1 MNILKTYTV
10 RTARANTFNVY
21 WTNSDIRPGGLLKV
35 QIKPDIPDRMIAA
48 ELSAIQYLLE
58 DKCVLGNTVISGQ
71 GIKLVISQGAIR
83 KLHGKRSNK
92 SHLAPYSNFLVTRFA
107 DCQIEV
113 SKKVG
118 WFTGCPVQLAEHLL
132 ITGPR
137 RETLNLA
144 GLGEVSISSH
154 VLERFAE
161 RLLPDVDA
169 RRKITEAWK
178 KLIRVASDPSLHEVA
193 RRNRNAPMRFTRP
206 GHREGRYFLNRAH
219 NLLLVV
225 ADRPHEGKRLVTIY
239 PAANNFVAQPKAA

>member
-1 MNILKTYTV
+1 MHLLKTYVVATHV
-10 RTARANTFNVY
+10 PDTFHVY
-21 WTNSDIRPGGLLKV
+21 WTNSLVRAGGLLKV
-35 QIKPDIPDRMIAA
+35 RIEPDMADQQIAA

-71 GIKLVISQGAIR
+71 GIRLVVSQGAIR

-107 DCQIEV
+107 GCQIEV
-113 SKKVG
+113 SKKEG

-137 RETLNLA
+137 RETVTIS
-144 GLGEVSISSH
+144 GLGEVAISLH

-161 RLLPDVDA
+161 RLLPDVDTS
-169 RRKITEAWK
+169 RKITEAWK
-178 KLIRVASDPSLHEVA
+178 KLIRVASDPSVHEVA
-193 RRNRNAPMRFTRP
+193 RQNRNAPMRFTRP
-206 GHREGRYFLNRAH
+206 GHSEGRYFMNRAH

-225 ADRPHEGKRLVTIY
+225 ADRPREGKRLVTIY
-239 PAANNFVAQPKAA
+239 PATNNFVAQPKAA